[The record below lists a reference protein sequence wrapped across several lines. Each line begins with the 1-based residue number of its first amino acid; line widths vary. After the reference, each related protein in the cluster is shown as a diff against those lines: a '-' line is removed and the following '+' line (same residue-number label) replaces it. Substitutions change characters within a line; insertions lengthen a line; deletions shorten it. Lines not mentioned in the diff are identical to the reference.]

1 MFRSVAPESV
11 GVDSKNVYKLIK
23 RLNKL
28 HMHSF
33 IMAKGNDIFC
43 ECYWKPFDKDFR
55 HRMYSVTK
63 SFVSVAVGLCVED
76 GLIDLDKPI
85 VEYFPDKIKKEP
97 DEYMKKQTVREM
109 LTMTTTSFYH
119 CWFEER
125 AYDRTEFYMNDPK
138 KKRPSNTMWEYD
150 SAGSQVLSSLVERV
164 TGKRLFDFLNERIFT
179 RLNAFKDA
187 TILKTPNGD
196 SWGDSALIC
205 TPRDLLAFTRFVAN
219 YGVYEG
225 ERLMNEDYLRVATSR
240 VKDNTNFGHRDS
252 FSNGYGYQIWQG
264 PENSFGF
271 VGMGDQLALCV
282 PSKDL
287 IFVCTADNQGNAAS
301 TELIMNGFFEYIYDE
316 ISDTPLPVN
325 KEYAKKLNELT
336 DSLELYCEKGFS
348 DTPTREL
355 INGVTY
361 ECEENKMGITS
372 FRFDFDNEKEG
383 TLTYE
388 NKGGT
393 MVLPFKVNANA
404 FSKFPEEGYS
414 NEYGGVRTQDG
425 FKYDCATSFAWTQ
438 VDKITVF
445 SQIIDR
451 YFGNTTFSFFFR
463 DNLAFLHCEKTAE
476 DFLWQYQGDA
486 ICKRIENRG

>member
-1 MFRSVAPESV
+1 MFKSVTPESM
-11 GVDSKNVYKLIK
+11 GVDSKNVYKLVK

-33 IMAKGNDIFC
+33 LMARGNNIFC
-43 ECYWKPFDKDFR
+43 ECYWKPFDKDFN

-63 SFVSVAVGLCVED
+63 SFMSVAVGLCVQD

-85 VEYFPDKIKKEP
+85 VEYFKDKVKIQLT
-97 DEYMKKQTVREM
+97 DYMKKQTVREM
-109 LTMTTTSFYH
+109 LTMTTTGFGRS
-119 CWFEER
+119 WFSEG
-125 AYDRTEFYMNDPK
+125 AYDRTDFYINDPR

-164 TGKRLFDFLNERIFT
+164 TGKRLFDFLNERIFSKIG
-179 RLNAFKDA
+179 AFKNA

-205 TPRDLLAFTRFVAN
+205 TPRDLLAFARLVLN
-219 YGVYEG
+219 NGVYNGEG
-225 ERLMNEDYLRVATSR
+225 LISEDYLRIATSR
-240 VKDNTNFGHRDS
+240 LKDNTNSAHRGSLD
-252 FSNGYGYQIWQG
+252 NGYGYQIWQG

-287 IFVCTADNQGNAAS
+287 IFVCTADNQGS
-301 TELIMNGFFEYIYDE
+301 SISRELIINGFFEYIFDE
-316 ISDTPLPVN
+316 ISDTPLAVN
-325 KEYAKKLNELT
+325 KEYAKKLKELT
-336 DSLELYCEKGFS
+336 NSLELYYEKGFI
-348 DTPTREL
+348 DTPTRQN
-355 INGVTY
+355 INKITY
-361 ECEENKMGITS
+361 KCENNPMGIKE
-372 FRFDFDNEKEG
+372 FRFDFENEKEG
-383 TLTYE
+383 TLTYKNE
-388 NKGGT
+388 NGT

-414 NEYGGVRTQDG
+414 NEYGGKRTQDG
-425 FKYDCATSFAWTQ
+425 FKYDCATSLAWTQ
-438 VDKITVF
+438 VDKTTVF

-451 YFGNTTFSFFFR
+451 YFGNVTFSFFFK
-463 DNLAFLHCEKTAE
+463 DNLAFLHCERIAE

-486 ICKRIENRG
+486 IAFRE